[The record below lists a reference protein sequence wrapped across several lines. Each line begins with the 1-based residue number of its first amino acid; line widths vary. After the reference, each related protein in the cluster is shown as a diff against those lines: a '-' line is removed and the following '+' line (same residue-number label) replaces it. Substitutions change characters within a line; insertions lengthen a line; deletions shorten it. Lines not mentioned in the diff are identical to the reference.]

1 LLATP
6 DLAGRSEISPPP
18 EKYQKAAGPE
28 GIQNM
33 AAWLRTNRA
42 LLDRAEGLGDY
53 EGPAILTALTE
64 MEADKGCVEGLGAVN
79 RWLGAQIGTPG
90 RLPARL
96 QDIFAL
102 RRADGP

>member
-1 LLATP
+1 
-6 DLAGRSEISPPP
+6 
-18 EKYQKAAGPE
+18 
-28 GIQNM
+28 M

-64 MEADKGCVEGLGAVN
+64 MEADKGCVEDLGAVN
-79 RWLGAQIGTPG
+79 RWLGRSGVPPEEYLRLWRASCAQIGTPG